1 MYLSQDT
8 TRRHNRSPLLGLE
21 SPFHLRW
28 KISDYTTEAAPIGV
42 KGVPEDPV
50 HPGYLSHMLWQ
61 IQHSADVF
69 SLACQLSVVAVHW
82 RQEEIRDP
90 HRSVRTGVDSRIRL
104 DCY

>member
-1 MYLSQDT
+1 MYLSQNT
-8 TRRHNRSPLLGLE
+8 TRSHDRSPLLGLE

-28 KISDYTTEAAPIGV
+28 KISDYATEAAPIGV
-42 KGVPEDPV
+42 KSVPEDSV
-50 HPGYLSHMLWQ
+50 HPCYLSHVLWQ

-82 RQEEIRDP
+82 RKEEIRD
-90 HRSVRTGVDSRIRL
+90 VQCLTCMGADSRIRL